1 MRRGVR
7 RHRIRYVLPAGLAAL
22 AAVAAGCG
30 TEDHPNKP
38 RPPVPLEVSAKVGK
52 DRVNVS
58 PSEFGAG
65 LAVFTVSNQTDD
77 VVQLALDG
85 PTEAVSDPIEA
96 GGVMTGFKVPMEEG
110 AYEASAGAESRA
122 RAAELLIGPERR
134 SSQNDLLIP

>member
-1 MRRGVR
+1 MR
-7 RHRIRYVLPAGLAAL
+7 RHRIRFVLPAGLAAV
-22 AAVAAGCG
+22 AIFAAGCG
-30 TEDHPNKP
+30 AEDHPNDP

-58 PSEFGAG
+58 PRDFGAG
-65 LAVFTVSNQTDD
+65 LAVFTFSNQTDD

-122 RAAELLIGPERR
+122 RPAELSIGPERP
-134 SSQNDLLIP
+134 SSQNQLLTP

>member
-1 MRRGVR
+1 MR
-7 RHRIRYVLPAGLAAL
+7 RHRIRFVLPAGLVAL
-22 AAVAAGCG
+22 AAVVAGCG
-30 TEDHPNKP
+30 AEDHPNEP

-58 PSEFGAG
+58 PREFGAG
-65 LAVFTVSNQTDD
+65 LAVFTISNQTDD

-110 AYEASAGAESRA
+110 AYEATAGDESSAQ
-122 RAAELLIGPERR
+122 AAELVVGPERA

>member
-1 MRRGVR
+1 MR
-7 RHRIRYVLPAGLAAL
+7 RHRIVFVLPAALVL

-30 TEDHPNKP
+30 ADDHPNKA

-52 DRVNVS
+52 DRVVVA
-58 PSEFGAG
+58 PGEFGAG
-65 LAVFTVSNQTDD
+65 LAVFTISNQTDD

-110 AYEASAGAESRA
+110 AYEASAGAESNA
-122 RAAELLIGPERR
+122 RPTELVVGPERP

>member
-1 MRRGVR
+1 MR
-7 RHRIRYVLPAGLAAL
+7 RHRIRFVLPAGLAAL
-22 AAVAAGCG
+22 AAVVAGCG
-30 TEDHPNKP
+30 AEDHPNEP

-58 PSEFGAG
+58 PREFGAG
-65 LAVFTVSNQTDD
+65 LAVFTISNQTDD

-110 AYEASAGAESRA
+110 AYEATAGDESSAQ
-122 RAAELLIGPERR
+122 AAELVVGPERA